1 MSQWIRIKGAREH
14 NLKDIDVDIP
24 RGKLVVVTGPSGSGK
39 SSLAFDTLYAEGQ
52 RRYVESLSAYA
63 RQFLGVQKKPDV
75 DDISG
80 LSPAISIEQKGT
92 SHNPRSIVGTVTEV
106 YDYLRLLFGRV
117 GTPYCPSCGKPVY
130 RHTLDEIISFVF
142 QEFADRRLEILAPLV
157 RDKKG
162 EFRNLFTQTREK
174 GFMRVRVD
182 GSVLWLEEE
191 IQLDKNKRHSI
202 EVVVDRLRILED
214 RRSRISEA
222 VETAFSLSGGYVLLL
237 DEEGKEKILTEK
249 FACADCEVSMPEIE
263 PRLFSFNTPYG
274 ACPDC
279 SGLGSHQYFSEELA
293 VDPSR
298 TIDDGALLPWKKK
311 HYMLTKLEKFA
322 HHRGDDLTEPFGK
335 LPEHVRN
342 FILYGADERIPLT
355 FKDGGLDRTYM
366 GRYEGLLP
374 WLESRYKETESE
386 GVLEELESYRVDDL
400 CQSCKGLRLRPEAL
414 NVKIGGYGIGEL
426 VSMPIDT
433 LRGVLEDMTFSPSEE
448 KVVHQVL
455 IEVQKRL
462 EFLSD
467 VGVGYLS
474 LLRRADTLSGGE
486 SQRIRLATQI
496 GSKLSGVLYVLDEPT
511 IGLHSRDTEKLVH
524 TLESIR
530 DLGNS
535 VIVVEHDR
543 ETIMAADSIIEM
555 GPNAGEGGGE
565 IVFSGSYDEALRSNW
580 LTGPYLRGESNA
592 VTSGERR
599 KPSGSLIVRGASHNN
614 LKGIDVSFPT
624 GVFLSVTGVSGSGKS
639 SLVHDV
645 LYKGLRRLLDRDF
658 RERAGSHV
666 AIEGWEQF
674 RNVILVDQ
682 SPIGRTPR
690 SNPATYTG
698 LFTLIR
704 ELFSDLPES
713 RVRGFAPGRFSFNVK
728 GGRCEACGGGG
739 VTKVSMLFLPD
750 VYVPCEVCGGKRYN
764 QETLSVK
771 FKGKSIADVLEMTV
785 DEALAFFRD
794 IPRIASKLVLIAEAG
809 LGYIRLGQSALTLS
823 GGEAQRVKL
832 SKELSKRFSGPTLYL
847 LDEPTTGLFYTD
859 VEKLLGIINKIV
871 DNGNT
876 VILIEHNLDV
886 LLSSD
891 YIVDLGPE
899 GGDGGGALVASGTPE
914 ELAKKGKGYTATFIK
929 KYAEEIEERKNNGKK
944 KKRPL
949 RKKGK
954 KQPNGWEAG
963 LPKTGSS

>member
-1 MSQWIRIKGAREH
+1 MQWIRIKGAREH

-80 LSPAISIEQKGT
+80 LSPAISIEQRGT

-106 YDYLRLLFGRV
+106 YDYLRLLYGRV

-130 RHTLDEIISFVF
+130 RHTLDEIVELVF
-142 QEFADRRLEILAPLV
+142 REFPDRRLEILAPLV
-157 RDKKG
+157 RGKKG
-162 EFRNLFTQTREK
+162 EFRNLFAQTREK

-182 GSVLWLEEE
+182 GAVLWLEEE

-237 DEEGKEKILTEK
+237 DEEGGERVLTEK
-249 FACADCEVSMPEIE
+249 FACADCDVSMPEIE

-293 VDPSR
+293 VDPAR
-298 TIDDGALLPWKKK
+298 TIEDGALLPWKKK
-311 HYMLTKLEKFA
+311 HYMLLKLEKFA
-322 HHRGDDLTEPFGK
+322 LHRGYGLDVPFEK
-335 LPEHVRN
+335 LPDHVRD
-342 FILYGADERIPLT
+342 FILHGADERIPLN
-355 FKDGGLDRTYM
+355 FKDGNQNRTYM

-374 WLESRYKETESE
+374 WLDSRYRETESE

-400 CQSCKGLRLRPEAL
+400 CQACDGLRLRPEAL
-414 NVKIGGYGIGEL
+414 NVKVGGRGIGEL
-426 VSMPIDT
+426 VSMPIDS
-433 LRGVLEDMTFSPSEE
+433 LRGALGGMTFSSSDE

-455 IEVQKRL
+455 IEVKKRL
-462 EFLSD
+462 DFLSD

-535 VIVVEHDR
+535 VVVVEHDR

-555 GPNAGEGGGE
+555 GPGAGDGGGE
-565 IVFSGSYDEALRSNW
+565 IVFSGSYEEALKSNW
-580 LTGPYLRGESNA
+580 LTGPYLRGERTA
-592 VTSGERR
+592 VSYGKRR
-599 KPSGSLIVRGASHNN
+599 KPTGFLTVKGASHNN

-658 RERAGSHV
+658 RERAGNH
-666 AIEGWEQF
+666 AGIEGWEHF
-674 RNVILVDQ
+674 RNVVLVDQ

-704 ELFSDLPES
+704 ELFSELPES
-713 RVRGFAPGRFSFNVK
+713 RIRGFAPGRFSFNVK
-728 GGRCEACGGGG
+728 GGRCEACRGGG
-739 VTKVSMLFLPD
+739 VTRVSMLFLPD

-771 FKGKSIADVLEMTV
+771 FKGKTIADVLEMTV

-794 IPRIASKLVLIAEAG
+794 IPRIASKLTLIAEAG

-859 VEKLLGIINKIV
+859 VEKLLGIIDKIV

-876 VILIEHNLDV
+876 VLLIEHNLDV

-899 GGDGGGALVASGTPE
+899 GGDSGGSLVAAGTPE
-914 ELAKKGKGYTATFIK
+914 DLIRGRKGHTAEFIK
-929 KYAEEIEERKNNGKK
+929 KYAKEIEGREKNEKK
-944 KKRPL
+944 KKRIQQRSGG
-949 RKKGK
+949 RK
-954 KQPNGWEAG
+954 ERATG
-963 LPKTGSS
+963 LPRTGSS